1 MTKQQDK
8 VIKGLECCIK
18 RDPDDNPRCAEC
30 PYDSACLNRLKND
43 ALELLKAQQPRVMTA
58 EQLEDWLEPVY
69 LEDIFSGARWALIAD
84 FSANWFTFRVTEPGF
99 LKEEEFHATEYG
111 RRWRCW
117 TSRPDEKRRAET
129 PWE

>member
-1 MTKQQDK
+1 MPDWEKVEK
-8 VIKGLECCIK
+8 VINGLE
-18 RDPDDNPRCAEC
+18 
-30 PYDSACLNRLKND
+30 DSLANNGCGFMDGVGELFAVSGEDLQN
-43 ALELLKAQQPRVMTA
+43 AIALLKAQEPRVMTA

-84 FSANWFTFRVTEPGF
+84 FSANWFTFKVTEPGF

-117 TSRPDEKRRAET
+117 TSRPTDAQREAVK
-129 PWE
+129 WE

>member
-1 MTKQQDK
+1 MKREDIIHSLLDQARDK
-8 VIKGLECCIK
+8 DLLADGDETSIFIE
-18 RDPDDNPRCAEC
+18 
-30 PYDSACLNRLKND
+30 D
-43 ALELLKAQQPRVMTA
+43 AKALREAVALLKAQEPRVITA

-84 FSANWFTFRVTEPGF
+84 FSANWFTFKVTEPGF

-117 TSRPDEKRRAET
+117 NKKPTKEQREAVE
-129 PWE
+129 WE